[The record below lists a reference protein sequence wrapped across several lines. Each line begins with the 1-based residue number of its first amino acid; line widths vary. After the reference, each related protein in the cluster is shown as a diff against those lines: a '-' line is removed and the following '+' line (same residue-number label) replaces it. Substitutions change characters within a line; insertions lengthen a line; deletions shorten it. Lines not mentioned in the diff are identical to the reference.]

1 MRTLASLLLAALG
14 AASCVTP
21 VAPAGNPGAPVES
34 GAIPAEPSEDV
45 LFSVQGT
52 VTQGLAA
59 QSPAGPLEVGVL
71 WLNRTEDGDGS
82 VRVEATTA
90 DAIGSALPAS
100 FDVSVLRAPSDRMLG
115 TALISYDADGR
126 SEQPVDRSRVAFG
139 VVVVAPQG
147 TFATLPESVSMSEF
161 ISASNGVPGPLLS
174 SFTYVSPFTVR
185 YVKGASDESLTV
197 RDINGVTS
205 KLEEFTLFDVGIWA
219 RGIENAVC
227 RDRKLGEG
235 WQTDEVN
242 GCIAAARSTNGAAAA
257 CRQACGAP
265 SDGEAEEVI
274 QSIADCRSACP
285 PERSSQE
292 LENGCLYDWFE
303 TQQGAVDAACGA
315 PSDPAASGY
324 GSFRRI
330 EPADRLSLPLGDGDI
345 RGALTYGGFMFL
357 G

>member
-1 MRTLASLLLAALG
+1 MSVRCTIAFSVLAAVSCASPG
-14 AASCVTP
+14 ASVDTGAPPAASS
-21 VAPAGNPGAPVES
+21 GAPGDTADTS
-34 GAIPAEPSEDV
+34 

-52 VTQGLAA
+52 VTQGLVAA
-59 QSPAGPLEVGVL
+59 SSTGPLEVGVL

-115 TALISYDADGR
+115 TALISYDEDGR
-126 SEQPVDRSRVAFG
+126 SEQPVDRNRVAFG

-147 TFATLPESVSMSEF
+147 TFATLPEAVSMSEF

-205 KLEEFTLFDVGIWA
+205 KLEEFTLFDVDAWA
-219 RGIENAVC
+219 RGIESAVC

-242 GCIAAARSTNGAAAA
+242 GCIAAGRSANTDAAA

-265 SDGEAEEVI
+265 SDGDAKEVLA
-274 QSIADCRSACP
+274 SIADCRSACP
-285 PERSSQE
+285 PERSSQD
-292 LENGCLYDWFE
+292 LENGCLYDWFV
-303 TQQGAVDAACGA
+303 TQQDAVDAACGA
-315 PSDPAASGY
+315 PPDPAAAGY

-330 EPADRLSLPLGDGDI
+330 EPEERLTLPLGDGDI
-345 RGALTYGGFMFL
+345 RGALTFGGFMFL

>member
-1 MRTLASLLLAALG
+1 MKACCSIAFSVLAAVSC
-14 AASCVTP
+14 AS
-21 VAPAGNPGAPVES
+21 PGAPVDT
-34 GAIPAEPSEDV
+34 GAPPAASLGAPGATADTS

-52 VTQGLAA
+52 VTQGLVAE
-59 QSPAGPLEVGVL
+59 SPSVPLEVGML
-71 WLNRTEDGDGS
+71 WLNWLEDDGS
-82 VRVEATTA
+82 VLVEATPA

-115 TALISYDADGR
+115 TALISYDEDGR
-126 SEQPVDRSRVAFG
+126 SEQPVDRNRVAFG

-185 YVKGASDESLTV
+185 YVKGGSDETLTV

-205 KLEEFTLFDVGIWA
+205 KLEAFTLFDVDAWA

-242 GCIAAARSTNGAAAA
+242 GCIAVGRSANTDAAA

-265 SDGEAEEVI
+265 SDGEAEEVL
-274 QSIADCRSACP
+274 QSITDCRSACP

-324 GSFRRI
+324 GNFRRV
-330 EPADRLSLPLGDGDI
+330 EPAERVTLPLGDGDI